1 MMEMEVVVK
10 LGSARM
16 KVPFTG
22 GSMTAMGVNPAKFI
36 TDNLLTQKAIEN
48 SVQYKKGLIKRIH
61 VVNLAEEVRIL
72 KNSEETKDGPADLGT
87 PSGQKPRE
95 GAPEETEETKEADPD
110 TPSGQKPREETQ
122 EGENS
127 GEAEILEE
135 AEETETSEE
144 AEEEISEEGLT
155 QGNEGS
161 RVYVEFSLSD
171 DAKDYLEANYGA
183 NKTKLKTRAEIIA
196 FAKEQGVDLVFV

>member
-1 MMEMEVVVK
+1 MKKQRITYGIHGMMEMEVVVK

-72 KNSEETKDGPADLGT
+72 KNSEETKDAAADLGT

-95 GAPEETEETKEADPD
+95 GAPEETEE
-110 TPSGQKPREETQ
+110 ET
-122 EGENS
+122 
-127 GEAEILEE
+127 EILEE

-144 AEEEISEEGLT
+144 TEEAEEEISEKGLT